1 MNRMN
6 RKEMIEARVKALSA
20 LSTENLAITIG
31 EYFDTHATLP
41 GQKDL
46 KSAAEKLVANIA
58 EDSSFDISP
67 EAKSQMITAFA
78 DIVVREMKVEKV
90 QVKNVNKENKDDFSV
105 LKPTD
110 LSLKEIASVP
120 AEGKTPAKKIYSA
133 DARIED
139 GKVIVGKYE
148 IGSLAPGFVK
158 NNPGVNCS
166 ATLIATDYSNGKY
179 ANMGYS
185 VVADIAA

>member
-1 MNRMN
+1 MNRA
-6 RKEMIEARVKALSA
+6 KMIEARVKALSE
-20 LSTENLAITIG
+20 LSTENLAIAIG

-58 EDSSFDISP
+58 EDPSFNISP

-90 QVKNVNKENKDDFSV
+90 QVKNVNKDNKDDFSV

-110 LSLKEIASVP
+110 LSLTEIASIP
-120 AEGKTPAKKIYSA
+120 AEGKTPAKKVYSA

-139 GKVIVGKYE
+139 GKVLVGDYE

-158 NNPGVNCS
+158 NNPGVSCS
-166 ATLIATDYSNGKY
+166 AILIATDYSNGKY

>member
-1 MNRMN
+1 MN

-105 LKPTD
+105 LKPT
-110 LSLKEIASVP
+110 V
-120 AEGKTPAKKIYSA
+120 
-133 DARIED
+133 
-139 GKVIVGKYE
+139 
-148 IGSLAPGFVK
+148 
-158 NNPGVNCS
+158 
-166 ATLIATDYSNGKY
+166 
-179 ANMGYS
+179 
-185 VVADIAA
+185 